1 MEVEREMAGIGIPF
15 AAGVAAGPA
24 LLSGGSVPLF
34 LPALLQPFL
43 LFATAAV
50 ACLPRRKLSGRG
62 YRLILGLLFFAAGL
76 FCRLNAL
83 QPALAFTPA
92 PGPLTTAALRTA
104 ARLQAEIDAI
114 PYPGTAT
121 GPLLRAVLTGD
132 RSALAPATVAVFRRS
147 GASHILALSG
157 LHLGILYLLLTRAT
171 APLGNSIPARRTRSV
186 LTVCAAGFYTLATGA
201 SASTQ
206 RAFTFILLGETA
218 RNLGRE
224 RGPAAVLMASL
235 TLQLAMHPGQLAT
248 PGFQLSY
255 LAMTGITLLY
265 PPLAGLY
272 PAAAHPAAAR
282 FDPVRRIWEAA
293 ALTLACQVFTAPVAW
308 LHFHTFPKYFLL
320 TNLLALPLT
329 GILMTVSVVTVLLS
343 AAGCCPELLVRA
355 NDLLAS
361 TLLFCL
367 ETIAEMG

>member
-15 AAGVAAGPA
+15 AAGIAAGPA
-24 LLSGGSVPLF
+24 LLSGGTVPL
-34 LPALLQPFL
+34 LPPALLQPFL
-43 LFATAAV
+43 LLATAAV
-50 ACLPRRKLSGRG
+50 ASLPRRLLSGRDF
-62 YRLILGLLFFAAGL
+62 RLILGLLFFLAGL
-76 FCRLNAL
+76 FCRLNTL

-92 PGPLTTAALRTA
+92 NGPLTAAALRAA
-104 ARLQAEIDAI
+104 ARLKALIDAI
-114 PYPGTAT
+114 PYPGAET
-121 GPLLRAVLTGD
+121 GPLLRALLTGD
-132 RSALAPATVAVFRRS
+132 RTALAPATVTVFRRS

-157 LHLGILYLLLTRAT
+157 LHLGILYLLLRRAT
-171 APLGNSIPARRTRSV
+171 APLGNSIPARRARSL

-201 SASTQ
+201 SPSTQ

-224 RGPAAVLMASL
+224 RGAAAVLTASL
-235 TLQLAMHPGQLAT
+235 TLQLALHPGQIAT

-272 PAAAHPAAAR
+272 PAATRPAAAR
-282 FDPVRRIWEAA
+282 LDPVRRIWEAA
-293 ALTLACQVFTAPVAW
+293 ALTVACQVFTAPVAW

-329 GILMTVSVVTVLLS
+329 GILMTVSVVTLLLS
-343 AAGCCPELLVRA
+343 AAGCCPDLLVRA
-355 NDLLAS
+355 NDLCAS
-361 TLLFCL
+361 LLLFCL
-367 ETIAEMG
+367 ETIAGMG